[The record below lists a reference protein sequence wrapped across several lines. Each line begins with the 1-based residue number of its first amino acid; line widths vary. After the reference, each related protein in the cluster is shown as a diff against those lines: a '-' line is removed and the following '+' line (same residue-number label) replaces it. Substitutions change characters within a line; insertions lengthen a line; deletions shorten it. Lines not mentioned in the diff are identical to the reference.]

1 MAKKN
6 SYIPHFKD
14 DGEAAR
20 FWDTHDSTAYL
31 AETQPANLRFPKPK
45 HKVVLS
51 LDDKQWDT
59 LQRLANKKKTPF
71 NRFLEKIIGRELVK
85 N

>member
-1 MAKKN
+1 MNRK
-6 SYIPHFKD
+6 IPKFKSL
-14 DGEAAR
+14 EEER
-20 FWDTHDSTAYL
+20 KFWDSHDSTAYL
-31 AETQPANLRFPKPK
+31 AETQPADIQFPKPK

-51 LDDKQWDT
+51 LDDKQWDV

-71 NRFLEKIIGRELVK
+71 HRFLEKIICRELVK